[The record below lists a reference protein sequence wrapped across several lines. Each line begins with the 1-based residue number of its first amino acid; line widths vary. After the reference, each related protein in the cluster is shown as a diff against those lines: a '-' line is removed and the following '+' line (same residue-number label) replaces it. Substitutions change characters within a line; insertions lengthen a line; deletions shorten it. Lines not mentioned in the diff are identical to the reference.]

1 MEHLKAQPMAS
12 NRIVGYLPPA
22 YHLKLQQYTES
33 ESITESAAIVKIIK
47 QFFDE
52 PKVVEAA
59 PEKGDEITE
68 LKADIAQLMRRL
80 TILEQAVASGKRF
93 NSGKS
98 RTSHQY
104 GPPPVLPP
112 QTSAELGRRLGVTA
126 GTVEE
131 AAQKG
136 EAYFR
141 DWSKRM
147 DPTKRSWQKRGDL
160 FHPLS
165 E

>member
-1 MEHLKAQPMAS
+1 MATQ
-12 NRIVGYLPPA
+12 NVRVVGYLPPA

-33 ESITESAAIVKIIK
+33 ESLTESAAIVKIIK
-47 QFFDE
+47 QFFDS
-52 PKVVEAA
+52 PKVVEAT
-59 PEKGDEITE
+59 PEGDEIAE
-68 LKADIAQLMRRL
+68 LKANVARLMQRL
-80 TILEQAVASGKRF
+80 TILEQVVASGRQF

-112 QTSAELGRRLGVTA
+112 QTSAELARRLGVTA
-126 GTVEE
+126 STVEE

-141 DWSKRM
+141 DWSRRM
-147 DPTKRSWQKRGDL
+147 DPTKRSWEKRGEL

-165 E
+165 D

>member
-1 MEHLKAQPMAS
+1 MATQ
-12 NRIVGYLPPA
+12 NVRVVGYLPPA

-47 QFFDE
+47 QFFDS
-52 PKVVEAA
+52 PQVVEAT
-59 PEKGDEITE
+59 PEKGDEIAE

-80 TILEQAVASGKRF
+80 TILEQAVASGRQF

-98 RTSHQY
+98 RTSPQY

-126 GTVEE
+126 STVEE
-131 AAQKG
+131 AWLKG
-136 EAYFR
+136 ETYFK
-141 DWSKRM
+141 DWSRRM
-147 DPTKRSWQKRGDL
+147 DPTKRSWQKRGEL

-165 E
+165 D